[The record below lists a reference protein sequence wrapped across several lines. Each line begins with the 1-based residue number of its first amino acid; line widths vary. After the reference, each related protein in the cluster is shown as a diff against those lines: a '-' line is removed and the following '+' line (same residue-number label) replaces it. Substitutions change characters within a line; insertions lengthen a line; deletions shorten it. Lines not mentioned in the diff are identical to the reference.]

1 MSHWVIMVKTA
12 PDAWEPMRRT
22 GGPEYKYPDEET
34 ALREAHKWYSG
45 RVIGRQ
51 PSSDVEIYVKELT

>member
-1 MSHWVIMVKTA
+1 MSWLIMVKTS
-12 PDAWEPMRRT
+12 PDMYKPMHRT
-22 GGPEYKYPDEET
+22 SGSIYKYPDEET